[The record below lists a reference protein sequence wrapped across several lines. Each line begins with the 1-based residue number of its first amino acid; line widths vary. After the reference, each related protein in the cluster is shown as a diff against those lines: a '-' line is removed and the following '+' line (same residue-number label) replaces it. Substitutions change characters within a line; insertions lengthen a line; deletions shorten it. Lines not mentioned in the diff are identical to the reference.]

1 MAHMKR
7 LSAIAWAVGALHLA
21 PLASSAHACNIP
33 PLVAIPAKDKIG
45 TQADA
50 IRAATGA
57 YFQQMQTYV
66 ACIQAELVAAGG
78 DKAPPLVKAG
88 LITRNNA
95 AVAEANA
102 VKKLFDANVG
112 AAPAASLAPQNDVA
126 ARKFIE
132 SVSKGMPDY
141 STMSTELTES
151 IREQLAQIQK
161 SLTNMGAVQSVEL
174 RGVDEQG
181 HGVYDV
187 RHEKGYITWLIGLA
201 ADGKVDYAALS
212 LPEGK

>member
-1 MAHMKR
+1 MKR
-7 LSAIAWAVGALHLA
+7 LPTIACALGALFLGV
-21 PLASSAHACNIP
+21 LGSSAHACNTP
-33 PLVAIPAKDKIG
+33 ALVAIPAKDKVG
-45 TQADA
+45 NQADA
-50 IRAATGA
+50 IRAATAA

-66 ACIQAELVAAGG
+66 ACIQAELAAAGG
-78 DKAPPLVKAG
+78 DKAPPLLRAG
-88 LITRNNA
+88 LIARNNA
-95 AVAEANA
+95 AVAEASV

-112 AAPAASLAPQNDVA
+112 AAPAAALAPQNDVA

-132 SVSKGMPDY
+132 TLSKGMPDY
-141 STMSTELTES
+141 STMSAELTES
-151 IREQLAQIQK
+151 IREQLPDIQK
-161 SLTNMGAVQSVEL
+161 TLTAMGPVQSVEL
-174 RGVDEQG
+174 RGVDDQG

>member
-1 MAHMKR
+1 MARMKR
-7 LSAIAWAVGALHLA
+7 LPALACILGL
-21 PLASSAHACNIP
+21 PLLASAAYACNNP

-45 TQADA
+45 DQAAA
-50 IRAATGA
+50 IRTATGA
-57 YFQQMQTYV
+57 YFQQVQTYV
-66 ACIQAELVAAGG
+66 ACIQAELAAAGG
-78 DKAPPLVKAG
+78 DKAPPLLKAS
-88 LITRNNA
+88 LVARNNA
-95 AVAEANA
+95 AVAEATA

-112 AAPAASLAPQNDVA
+112 DAAAATLAPQNDVA

-132 SVSKGMPDY
+132 SVSKGAPDY
-141 STMSTELTES
+141 STMSTELTDS

-174 RGVDEQG
+174 RGVDDQG

-187 RHEKGYITWLIGLA
+187 RHERGYITWLIGLA